1 MTRTEI
7 PAVDETEFHALVA
20 ALTDG
25 CAPTSRRIAERFH
38 EEIPSYTR
46 LRSSDITP
54 ASAAVIEDLLIRV
67 RDKRAPGP
75 DEDIS
80 MYREHGRV
88 RAEQGIPIADMLSAW
103 RIGLDEVRL
112 RAEQHGASDSVRL
125 EFIERMLT
133 WLHLAMHA
141 SAGAHREVELEQAR
155 HDERHRADLVRAVLF
170 GSVAA
175 GDLSVQAGAYGLDAG
190 ACYHA
195 VRTRLRPGLSI
206 VDAERL
212 LGLGSGGRRSGL
224 AGLIDGD
231 IAGFSITLPRQAPKA
246 VIGVGPAARLD
257 SLAGSFR
264 LATRALET
272 ALAQGIEGV
281 VRFEDLRLL
290 PVVLSDRDVGERLV
304 DRYVTPVLLKGASG
318 EALLETIACYL
329 RKDRR
334 VEATAT
340 ELHLHV
346 NSLRYRL
353 RRFEQLT
360 GADLRRTED
369 LFEVWWALSRANLAD
384 RGPHGLSISTEGGM
398 RTSSADAP
406 RSPAQSA

>member
-1 MTRTEI
+1 MAPTAI
-7 PAVDETEFHALVA
+7 PAIDEVELHELVG
-20 ALTDG
+20 ALTDD
-25 CAPTSRRIAERFH
+25 CAATSRRIAERFH

-46 LRSSDITP
+46 LSSSDITP
-54 ASAAVIEDLLIRV
+54 AGAAVIEDLLVRV
-67 RDKRAPGP
+67 RDKRAPDP
-75 DEDIS
+75 DEDLS

-112 RAEQHGASDSVRL
+112 RAERHGASDSVRL

-133 WLHLAMHA
+133 WLHVAMHA

-155 HDERHRADLVRAVLF
+155 HDEHHRADLVRAVLF

-175 GDLSVQAGAYGLDAG
+175 GDLFVQAGAYGLDAD
-190 ACYHA
+190 ARYHA

-212 LGLGSGGRRSGL
+212 LGLWPGGRRTGL

-231 IAGFSITLPRQAPKA
+231 IAGFATTPPPHTPRA
-246 VIGVGPAARLD
+246 VIGVGPAVRLD
-257 SLAGSFR
+257 ALAGSFS

-272 ALAQGIEGV
+272 ALAHGIDGV

-290 PVVLSDRDVGERLV
+290 PAVLSDRDVGKRLV
-304 DRYVTPVLLKGASG
+304 DRFVTPVLNKGASG
-318 EALLETIACYL
+318 EALLATVACYL
-329 RKDRR
+329 RQDRR

-340 ELHLHV
+340 ALHLHV

-369 LFEVWWALSRANLAD
+369 LFEVWWALSRASMAD
-384 RGPHGLSISTEGGM
+384 RDSDERP
-398 RTSSADAP
+398 
-406 RSPAQSA
+406 

>member
-1 MTRTEI
+1 MARTAI
-7 PAVDETEFHALVA
+7 PAVDEREFHELVA
-20 ALTDG
+20 ALTDD
-25 CAPTSRRIAERFH
+25 CAATSRRIAERFH
-38 EEIPSYTR
+38 EEIPAYTR

-54 ASAAVIEDLLIRV
+54 AGAAVIEDLLMRV
-67 RDKRAPGP
+67 RDKRAPDP
-75 DEDIS
+75 DEDLS

-112 RAEQHGASDSVRL
+112 RAEQHGASGCVRL

-133 WLHLAMHA
+133 WLHVAMHA
-141 SAGAHREVELEQAR
+141 SASAHREVELEQAR
-155 HDERHRADLVRAVLF
+155 HDEHHRANLVRAVLF

-175 GDLSVQAGAYGLDAG
+175 GDLSVQAGAYGLDAE
-190 ACYHA
+190 ARYHA

-231 IAGFSITLPRQAPKA
+231 IAGFVITPPRQTPKV

-272 ALAQGIEGV
+272 ALAHGIEGV

-304 DRYVTPVLLKGASG
+304 ERYVTPVLAKGVSG
-318 EALLETIACYL
+318 EALLETIASYL
-329 RKDRR
+329 RQDRR

-369 LFEVWWALSRANLAD
+369 LFEVWWALSRANLAN
-384 RGPHGLSISTEGGM
+384 RGPHGLSRSTEDGTL
-398 RTSSADAP
+398 TS
-406 RSPAQSA
+406 